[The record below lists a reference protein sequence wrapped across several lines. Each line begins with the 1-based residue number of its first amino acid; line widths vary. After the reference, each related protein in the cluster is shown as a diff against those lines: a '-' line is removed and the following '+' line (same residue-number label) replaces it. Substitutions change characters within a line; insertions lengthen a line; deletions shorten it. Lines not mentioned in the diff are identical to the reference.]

1 MAKFNYQK
9 NDVPPPPPGGPAILA
24 SDVDDEAEM
33 IAAQIM
39 GGSSTSSSDGNFS
52 SEIFSPNPINANS
65 DVDTEADAIA
75 TQLMGVPDMSMPP
88 PKAAT
93 IRAQTKKTP
102 VPPLQRPKV
111 VRKTPTTLQTPPPP
125 RTVPDRWGG
134 IAALTHADRKPNIV
148 AEAMD
153 DVVGIPKQIIRAL
166 PYGNEIIDQHIKP
179 FIQQNAQANREI
191 TQNPIAGNAAT
202 LMNIPRGFLGVFED
216 LGNAAVNTAA
226 RAVPFSTLQA
236 MGINALPDAPFKTR
250 EHWDQLT
257 GQSSAKLRQQLPATA
272 ATGEMAGASMIPMTP
287 HAAKGAPVSIRQG
300 IKHGAIGGQALGM
313 VGSAGAQ
320 AKEGS
325 VNYEKAALEGLPTAF
340 MGGALGAGGA
350 AISKG
355 FGGLG
360 KGFGKPN
367 AGKAHTDVAG
377 KVLERSEARTHTK
390 PADVMITTGD
400 GARLTPVEVVARIK
414 DPGTPAAHKRELNE
428 LLDAH
433 EKELVGNP
441 SQQPEP
447 ASEWSKPNWRDD
459 LTVLPPDQEV
469 RFQQWVEDNKVPF
482 DPSPN
487 ADYDMRGYWKDIAS
501 RGQSS
506 TEVNAFDNEV
516 HYPDTYKTPFHKSF
530 SRESKFATSAAPE
543 WVGNDSD
550 GWKLMDKSGKVIV
563 DESKSSTPAESS
575 IEQTFPNSR
584 PESAAEVTPAAESP
598 VIEKPKRFFGDTRTY
613 RQGMSGVDA
622 QVTFPSPLEAD
633 LATYAAKGYKNT
645 LGEQRLNKMAED
657 LGIPREELYQYA
669 TEYNNSVKQQAREQA
684 QAVISAGKAV
694 EDVFLNA
701 PKATRN
707 ETPPAATVAAPVQNN
722 SPFSAEHVPN
732 EPYPENIPSWNGEM
746 PGAKRDLDFK
756 GAMTLP
762 RGHGARQIWIDQY
775 EPSLTKTGKLPKIEQ
790 GTQLGRLAQKYL
802 DMGGKL
808 DRETLVW
815 LSMKPEQQA
824 SHPDMKT
831 QAFKEFEQNVLQ
843 KKPEPPPPPPPSD
856 NYTPTAPDGYEA
868 PAPKPV
874 GDRFTVQKNTEK
886 KGGYVDIIDSST
898 GEVISSSKRT
908 EAQAAALAAKYN
920 DLAVNAPD
928 KLEPELRRG
937 SKNFL
942 DFRKTTDPV
951 RNEIVEAGQD
961 LPEGHALS
969 EPLKAVA
976 TAKQAFDHARAK
988 FESAVDA
995 FYKLTG
1001 EKQGVTMK
1009 RERRFNK
1016 EVEAL
1021 VKDAQASGGKD
1032 LTVEINNGERVEPVE
1047 APRFQRGMK
1056 PEEAFKVVEDLHA
1069 DMKAK
1074 EKAYQASRKDV
1085 EQPFLESDLGQSVN
1099 IRTEDGGKVNIR
1111 AVPKQ
1116 GTELNAKAEEI
1127 RGPVPSQEKTDRSWA
1142 KVQRVANQKG
1152 VKTRRNQ
1159 RGSLRVVIGK
1169 KNAPPA
1175 EKLDATESMFSSLI
1189 QSAEELA
1196 SRAKTRAS
1204 DLRRALTLK
1213 NTGDIMSDISDRFET
1228 DLKTE
1233 WDQFFGRLLKA
1244 SHGIKFDTEDAG
1256 LLEAARLLEPW
1267 TLREGGQAEVTTA
1280 DGITKRVD
1288 LSRFSPEQLWYLS
1301 QEKAA
1306 YSRLADA
1313 IQETL
1318 NVIDENVPHEKRDFD
1333 LQKDINVL
1341 TQTRDHLRGIRPRD
1355 GSGEAE
1361 FVRWL
1366 SGSFMDYLFKWYPRF
1381 HLLNM
1386 TDLPITGGLR
1396 LGLHRISSAVELFGS
1411 DKSVR
1416 DFLLG
1421 VQSKSA
1427 VDEARQDWARETLD
1441 VDGKK
1446 SNSLL
1451 AKIRRTADFPS
1462 DQMNFL
1468 ATFGAGAIERGEQI
1482 GYKGFS
1488 GLEAGRQYLKDFAR
1502 GTLPKEEQIMAY
1514 SHSLQ
1519 AAHDVTGLGMR
1530 GLNRDVI
1537 QRSGSLGR
1545 AVTVFTSQPI
1555 RMARLVVNKTIKA
1568 IRSGEITPL
1577 EGAARLASFVGAQV
1591 FFGGEAIIPKEV
1603 DTLEE
1608 AFPQIKPY
1616 VQAVRDVANAL
1627 QGARYIPLVDR
1638 DLTEKLRVHLLP
1650 ALGNI
1655 RGNIA
1660 LEKIGRLFEQGKKLD
1675 PRALSSGIFLTL
1687 SWAFRGGGT
1696 ALEQAA
1702 KNFSAAAKGDKTF
1715 YAFEGVGSHPKK
1727 TTFKKL
1733 EKRNYNMGDALADT
1747 FLPGERPSVGAW
1759 KKQQREAAIEKSGR
1773 KRGISFKKK

>member
-39 GGSSTSSSDGNFS
+39 GGSPTSSSDENFS
-52 SEIFSPNPINANS
+52 SENLSPNPINANS

-88 PKAAT
+88 PKAA
-93 IRAQTKKTP
+93 IQAQTKNPP
-102 VPPLQRPKV
+102 VPPLQRPRV

-191 TQNPIAGNAAT
+191 TKNPIAGNAAT

-257 GQSSAKLRQQLPATA
+257 GQNSAKLRQQLPATA

-433 EKELVGNP
+433 ERELVGNP

-501 RGQSS
+501 RGQNS

-694 EDVFLNA
+694 EDVFLIA

-707 ETPPAATVAAPVQNN
+707 ETPPAVTEVAD
-722 SPFSAEHVPN
+722 
-732 EPYPENIPSWNGEM
+732 
-746 PGAKRDLDFK
+746 K
-756 GAMTLP
+756 
-762 RGHGARQIWIDQY
+762 
-775 EPSLTKTGKLPKIEQ
+775 
-790 GTQLGRLAQKYL
+790 
-802 DMGGKL
+802 
-808 DRETLVW
+808 
-815 LSMKPEQQA
+815 
-824 SHPDMKT
+824 
-831 QAFKEFEQNVLQ
+831 
-843 KKPEPPPPPPPSD
+843 
-856 NYTPTAPDGYEA
+856 YTPTAPDGYEISSPTSPSGA
-868 PAPKPV
+868 EPTTTLVKPTPRK
-874 GDRFTVQKNTEK
+874 DRFTVQKNTKK

-942 DFRKTTDPV
+942 DFRKTSDPV

-1127 RGPVPSQEKTDRSWA
+1127 RGPVPSQEKADRSWA
-1142 KVQRVANQKG
+1142 KVQRVANQKS

-1169 KNAPPA
+1169 KSAPPA
-1175 EKLDATESMFSSLI
+1175 EKLNATESMFSSLI

-1256 LLEAARLLEPW
+1256 LLEVARLLEPW

-1280 DGITKRVD
+1280 DGVTKRVD

-1318 NVIDENVPHEKRDFD
+1318 NVIDENVPHEERDFD

-1341 TQTRDHLRGIRPRD
+1341 TQTRDHLSGIRPRD

-1488 GLEAGRQYLKDFAR
+1488 GLEAGRQYLKDFAS

-1608 AFPQIKPY
+1608 TFPQIKPY

-1627 QGARYIPLVDR
+1627 QGARYIPLVGR

-1650 ALGNI
+1650 TLGNI